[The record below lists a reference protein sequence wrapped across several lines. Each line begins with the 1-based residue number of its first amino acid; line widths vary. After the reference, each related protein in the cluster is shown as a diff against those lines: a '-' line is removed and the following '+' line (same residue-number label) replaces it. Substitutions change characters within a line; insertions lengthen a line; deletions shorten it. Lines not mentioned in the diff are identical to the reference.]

1 VPDQASAMT
10 HDPAGDAAVQQ
21 AVLHAAFRVL
31 AETMQP
37 RQAVQVPAAGG
48 DGRDDLPPLLA
59 PGQVAKL
66 IGVSRNT
73 VDRMVADGE
82 LPSVVLRRGARQ
94 QMVRI
99 PKAFVLQLLRDLN
112 SGARVSLREYAA
124 QWSASI
130 AAGPAT
136 EVGEVAS

>member
-1 VPDQASAMT
+1 MT
-10 HDPAGDAAVQQ
+10 RFSAGDATVQQ
-21 AVLHAAFRVL
+21 TVLEAAFRVL

-37 RQAVQVPAAGG
+37 RAAIQVPGAGG
-48 DGRDDLPPLLA
+48 DGEDDLPPLLA
-59 PGQVAKL
+59 PGQVATL

-112 SGARVSLREYAA
+112 GGARVSLREYAA
-124 QWSASI
+124 QWSASL
-130 AAGPAT
+130 AAGPAA
-136 EVGEVAS
+136 EAGEVAS